1 MSTTNTAPL
10 TITGRVVKKGAGM
23 SEGLIWVEA
32 YLPFDPSAF
41 ADFQALA
48 IKHSVDGTPNW
59 AVAGAVSPE
68 LAAKALD
75 PIDSHGEAMIQEDVI
90 ALAHAYLGEY
100 GQRMDVMHDQ
110 TALKGT
116 RVVETFVNTAEIA
129 SPHFAPG
136 AWVTVIK
143 LEPGSEEWA
152 DVESG
157 ALDAVSFQANV
168 VKIPIVVR
176 APDPEAA

>member
-1 MSTTNTAPL
+1 MTTKQTL
-10 TITGRVVKKGAGM
+10 TITGRIVRKGVGM

-48 IKHSVDGTPNW
+48 IKHSSDGTPNW
-59 AVAGAVSPE
+59 AVAGAISPE

-90 ALAHAYLGEY
+90 ALAHAYMGEH

-110 TALKGT
+110 VVLKGT
-116 RVVETFVNTAEIA
+116 RVVETFCNTPEIE

-143 LEPGSEEWA
+143 LEPGSEERA
-152 DVESG
+152 QVDSG

-176 APDPEAA
+176 APDPETA